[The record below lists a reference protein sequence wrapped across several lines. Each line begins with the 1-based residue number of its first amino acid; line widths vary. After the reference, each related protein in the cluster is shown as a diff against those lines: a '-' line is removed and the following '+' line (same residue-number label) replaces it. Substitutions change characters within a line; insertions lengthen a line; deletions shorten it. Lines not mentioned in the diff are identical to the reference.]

1 MSETLKSTIVG
12 TVIIGI
18 FMLISVKMVTGTV
31 WDMARR
37 TKVYVEAQK
46 AEMKQIVKREK
57 HKAADV
63 AINVAQTMA
72 APPAKR

>member
-12 TVIIGI
+12 TIIIGI
-18 FMLISVKMVTGTV
+18 FMLISVKMITGTV

-37 TKVYVEAQK
+37 TRVYVEAQK
-46 AEMKQIVKREK
+46 MEKREIVKREK

-63 AINVAQTMA
+63 AMDVAQTMTMQ
-72 APPAKR
+72 PKK